1 MPFKENHIITGLS
14 IIIYVQ
20 REMI

>member
-14 IIIYVQ
+14 IIVYVQ